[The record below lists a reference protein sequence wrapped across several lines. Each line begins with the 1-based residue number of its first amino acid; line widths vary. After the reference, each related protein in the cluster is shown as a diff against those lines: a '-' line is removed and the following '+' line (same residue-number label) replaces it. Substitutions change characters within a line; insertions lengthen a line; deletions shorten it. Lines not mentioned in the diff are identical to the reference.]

1 MPFDPAEVLVMHKL
15 ISPAPVC
22 IAVVLAA
29 LAAVFSAPTMA
40 QDVQGKL
47 LWLLQ
52 TQADAGENA
61 PGSMEALNRL
71 GLP

>member
-1 MPFDPAEVLVMHKL
+1 
-15 ISPAPVC
+15 
-22 IAVVLAA
+22 
-29 LAAVFSAPTMA
+29 MA
-40 QDVQGKL
+40 QDVQSKL
-47 LWLLQ
+47 LWMLQ